1 MAKRQN
7 KLSNFWIFP
16 HLIRPLLAF
25 FLVFAFIERFRGG
38 KKRQTIHLATS
49 RRRHEKRKKPTTP
62 LLRTSPR
69 KERRKKKYR
78 HFFVLFNKK
87 PYLCTRKI
95 RQRLSEGEQSTE
107 GARGRGKHTPQGDL
121 LAQLVEHNT
130 FNVGV
135 MGSSP
140 IQVTKWL

>member
-1 MAKRQN
+1 M
-7 KLSNFWIFP
+7 
-16 HLIRPLLAF
+16 
-25 FLVFAFIERFRGG
+25 
-38 KKRQTIHLATS
+38 HLATS
-49 RRRHEKRKKPTTP
+49 QRRHEKRKKATIP
-62 LLRTSPR
+62 LLRT

-95 RQRLSEGEQSTE
+95 RQRLSEGELSTE
-107 GARGRGKHTPQGDL
+107 GARGRGKHMPQGDL

-140 IQVTKWL
+140 IQVTKW

>member
-1 MAKRQN
+1 M
-7 KLSNFWIFP
+7 
-16 HLIRPLLAF
+16 
-25 FLVFAFIERFRGG
+25 
-38 KKRQTIHLATS
+38 HLATS
-49 RRRHEKRKKPTTP
+49 QRRHEKRKKATIP
-62 LLRTSPR
+62 LLRTSTR
-69 KERRKKKYR
+69 KRGGRKNIGI
-78 HFFVLFNKK
+78 FFVLFNKK

-107 GARGRGKHTPQGDL
+107 GARGRGKHMPQGDL

-140 IQVTKWL
+140 IQVT